1 MYSSAYFQHLQAF
14 GVHRYEMAGTIKGIM
29 QEDFIHNNQRNPP
42 IFDIFLDA
50 FHNDTG
56 SEERPQA
63 RVCDF
68 R

>member
-1 MYSSAYFQHLQAF
+1 MHQ
-14 GVHRYEMAGTIKGIM
+14 YEMAGTIKGIM

-42 IFDIFLDA
+42 IFDILLDA